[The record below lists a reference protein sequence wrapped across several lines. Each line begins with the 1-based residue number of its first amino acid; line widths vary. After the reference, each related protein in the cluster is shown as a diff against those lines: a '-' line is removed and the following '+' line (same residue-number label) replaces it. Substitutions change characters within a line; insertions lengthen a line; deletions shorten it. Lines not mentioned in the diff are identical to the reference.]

1 MHREGISLLSA
12 SDSPPRIRI
21 PSKRITPTTTNLHI
35 GGAVELAEQ
44 IGMWIEAE
52 VVHTTA
58 TDVQQKFAVDVFAR
72 KYHLL
77 FKDRKKAKRNFGSS
91 T

>member
-1 MHREGISLLSA
+1 MSG
-12 SDSPPRIRI
+12 
-21 PSKRITPTTTNLHI
+21 HI

-77 FKDRKKAKRNFGSS
+77 FKDRKKAKEISAAVLEGENSMSDRGSGYYNRRKNS
-91 T
+91 KGAYYL